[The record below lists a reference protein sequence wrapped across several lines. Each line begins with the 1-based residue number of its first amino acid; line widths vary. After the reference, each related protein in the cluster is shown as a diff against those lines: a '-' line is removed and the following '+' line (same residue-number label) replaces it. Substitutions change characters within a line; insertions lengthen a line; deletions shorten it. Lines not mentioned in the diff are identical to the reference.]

1 MSDLTLTPKQNI
13 QRLDRLT
20 NWLLGLIL
28 FIPFLISFGALRDLS
43 QANGVSYPWLY
54 PIMIDGG
61 LIIFKAIALRASLRG
76 RRDHFAWGMAV
87 AATAISVFLNVVHV
101 PAEIPTQGLARFMAA
116 LPPLVIL
123 TAFIAVSRRV
133 EETAEWE
140 TAVATYQD
148 LQTAIQTRQA
158 ELDAMLADK
167 QAELDARIQAGRREL
182 DKLSKQLAPL
192 SQQRADLLAE
202 LDALQGQVKGARLSN
217 LGDIGGNERP
227 DLDKANAKRLSK
239 KEQAMQRLLAYV
251 AEHPDATLAEIG
263 EAIGRS
269 RSTVGNYV
277 SELRD
282 AGALHKNGQGWETDA
297 IA

>member
-76 RRDHFAWGMAV
+76 RRDYFAWGMAV

-140 TAVATYQD
+140 TAVAAYRD
-148 LQTAIQTRQA
+148 LVDAIA
-158 ELDAMLADK
+158 NK
-167 QAELDARIQAGRREL
+167 RREL
-182 DKLSKQLAPL
+182 DDLASEKEAELNSLVQNRTAEIEQLTVQIEQLAT
-192 SQQRADLLAE
+192 Q
-202 LDALQGQVKGARLSN
+202 KSN
-217 LGDIGGNERP
+217 LQRDVRTGKTEQKVFGTDSI
-227 DLDKANAKRLSK
+227 
-239 KEQAMQRLLAYV
+239 EQARTRRRSNKEEAKAALLNFV
-251 AEHPDATLAEIG
+251 DDHPDATLAEIG
-263 EAIGRS
+263 DVINRS
-269 RSTVGNYV
+269 RSTVSGYV
-277 SELRD
+277 SELKD
-282 AGALHKNGQGWETDA
+282 AGVLHKNGQGWETDGA
-297 IA
+297 V

>member
-1 MSDLTLTPKQNI
+1 
-13 QRLDRLT
+13 
-20 NWLLGLIL
+20 
-28 FIPFLISFGALRDLS
+28 
-43 QANGVSYPWLY
+43 
-54 PIMIDGG
+54 
-61 LIIFKAIALRASLRG
+61 
-76 RRDHFAWGMAV
+76 
-87 AATAISVFLNVVHV
+87 
-101 PAEIPTQGLARFMAA
+101 
-116 LPPLVIL
+116 
-123 TAFIAVSRRV
+123 
-133 EETAEWE
+133 
-140 TAVATYQD
+140 
-148 LQTAIQTRQA
+148 
-158 ELDAMLADK
+158 MLADK